1 VPGTYDPQ
9 KCIHHH
15 FAQQQLAQA
24 HVRFG
29 SKTDIRARLSNVC
42 FTPKSGHAVYSPP
55 KLEIEQASSPNCRR
69 PLRTCV
75 QRQKLIPA
83 RVPACAWDVFLAIDL
98 SWRELVALPRRDT
111 RSKTSQTIRRR
122 PDE

>member
-1 VPGTYDPQ
+1 MAIDEIAVLSVLIATVVEPGYRRSLDE
-9 KCIHHH
+9 
-15 FAQQQLAQA
+15 
-24 HVRFG
+24 G
-29 SKTDIRARLSNVC
+29 
-42 FTPKSGHAVYSPP
+42 
-55 KLEIEQASSPNCRR
+55 R

-111 RSKTSQTIRRR
+111 RSKTSQTIRRP